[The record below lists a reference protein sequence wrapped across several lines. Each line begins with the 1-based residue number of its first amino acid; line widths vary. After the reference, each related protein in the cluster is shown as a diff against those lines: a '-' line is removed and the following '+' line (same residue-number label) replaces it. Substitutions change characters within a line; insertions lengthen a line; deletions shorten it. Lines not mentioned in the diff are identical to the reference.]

1 MNGVILMLFGIWCM
15 VGIVILELR
24 KLNKSLDSSMRS
36 MYIKSVMDDLNDK
49 KEE

>member
-1 MNGVILMLFGIWCM
+1 MNGVIWMLFGIWCM

-36 MYIKSVMDDLNDK
+36 MYIKSVMDELNDE